1 MNNTTK
7 HYNIMKNIVDK
18 ETQKSLEIVH
28 LREIIMDLIDAVD
41 KQISHSNISRHEIFC
56 ALQDARNSIQ

>member
-7 HYNIMKNIVDK
+7 HYNVMKNIVDK

-28 LREIIMDLIDAVD
+28 LREIIIDLIDAVEV
-41 KQISHSNISRHEIFC
+41 QVLSNTMNRDEMFSAIRN
-56 ALQDARNSIQ
+56 ARNSIQ